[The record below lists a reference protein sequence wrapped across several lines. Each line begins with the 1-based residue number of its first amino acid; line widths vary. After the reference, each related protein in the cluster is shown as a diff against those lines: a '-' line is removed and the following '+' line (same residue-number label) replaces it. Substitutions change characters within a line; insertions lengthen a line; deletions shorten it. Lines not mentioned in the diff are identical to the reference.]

1 MKVFSQVSKHQNLFL
16 RAAIITAVLSLV
28 LLAAGIANKDQLLPG
43 TVFYSENASNQEE
56 ITETG
61 VSVVAIDEYKIPI
74 LLIVLLVVLPF
85 ILFILIMIFA
95 PKARKRAI
103 RDFTIVILWAGLLF
117 FINRLETSEQQE
129 INEEGVSETVEKN
142 LPTIQQVLAPLPE
155 INTDSPNWLVYI
167 IGFLVMLALLGVVY
181 YLYRRSKTG
190 EETEDADLLA
200 AEASHTLDKI
210 HSGADFRNAILRC
223 YDQMCKILLNERGL
237 NRQRWMTARE
247 FERRLLQAGLPESP
261 VEGLTQLFEY
271 VRYGGN
277 EPDKNQENQAVDCL
291 SAIASFSRKAT

>member
-28 LLAAGIANKDQLLPG
+28 LLAAVIANKNQLLPG
-43 TVFYSENASNQEE
+43 TEFYSENAGNQEE
-56 ITETG
+56 INETG
-61 VSVVAIDEYKIPI
+61 VSVIAIDEYNIPI
-74 LLIVLLVVLPF
+74 LLIVLLVLLPF
-85 ILFILIMIFA
+85 ILFILIMIFF

-103 RDFTIVILWAGLLF
+103 RDLTVVILWAALLF
-117 FINRLETSEQQE
+117 FINRLETSERQE
-129 INEEGVSETVEKN
+129 KFEEGVSETVEKN
-142 LPTIQQVLAPLPE
+142 LPTIQQVQAPLPE
-155 INTDSPNWLVYI
+155 INTDSPDWLVFI
-167 IGFLVMLALLGVVY
+167 IGFLVMLVVLGVIY
-181 YLYRRSKTG
+181 FLYWRSKTG
-190 EETEDADLLA
+190 EETEESDLLA

-237 NRQRWMTARE
+237 HRQRWMTARE

-277 EPDKNQENQAVDCL
+277 EPNKTQENQAVDCL
-291 SAIASFSRKAT
+291 SAITRFSRKAT